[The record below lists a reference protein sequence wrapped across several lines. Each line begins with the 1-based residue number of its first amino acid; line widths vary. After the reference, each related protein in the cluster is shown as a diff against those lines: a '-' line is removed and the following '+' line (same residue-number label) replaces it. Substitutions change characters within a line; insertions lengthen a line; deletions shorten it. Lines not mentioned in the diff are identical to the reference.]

1 MTIENIEFRIFNV
14 AIYCNVDRT
23 PWCLKPSSSSSSSIK
38 FKKQQQP
45 KNRR

>member
-23 PWCLKPSSSSSSSIK
+23 PWCLKPSSSSSIK